1 MNEKKFNPIDLKN
14 ITTPEV
20 TKESGVLEM
29 NFPTPKP
36 KVENNALEMNSP
48 NPVPKPNGNVL
59 EMNFRKADREKKKEE
74 DIAKIMEKL
83 KDSYAA

>member
-1 MNEKKFNPIDLKN
+1 MKEGKFNPIDLKD
-14 ITTPEV
+14 ITTPEI

-29 NFPTPKP
+29 NFP
-36 KVENNALEMNSP
+36 
-48 NPVPKPNGNVL
+48 NPVPKPNGNVI

-74 DIAKIMEKL
+74 DITKIMEKL